1 MDFGNGEQNKR
12 MVIIVNTILRYLKR
26 NVLLCYLSNM
36 KIKSPYIQIS
46 ILVTLLF
53 FFACKPKKSVI
64 EPEVIQAPITEIELD
79 PAQYETPFLN
89 VPNTSDIVMYEINE
103 RAFST
108 SGDFTGIIAR
118 LDSIKNLG
126 INTIWLMP
134 IHPVGILKGINSPYC
149 IKNYKD
155 VNPEFGNLEDL
166 RTLVKLAHQKNMAV
180 ILDWVANHTAWD
192 NPWIENKAWYT
203 QDGNGNIV
211 IPPGTGWQDVADL
224 NFNNNEMR
232 QKMIKAMKYWVLTA
246 NIDGYRCDAADF
258 VPFSF
263 WKQAIDSLKN
273 IKNRTLIL
281 LAEGSRNDHF
291 NAGFQMNFGWDFF
304 GKNKNIFKNN
314 LSANGYA
321 QAHVSEYSNIPL
333 GAHKLR
339 FTSNHDECA
348 WDNTP
353 IGLFGGKDGS
363 MSAFVISSFM
373 GGVPLIYN
381 GQEVGC
387 PVKLPFFS
395 KSPIDWTTN
404 PNMLKE
410 YKRLLS
416 VRAAHSVLRYGA
428 LTNYSDSNIAA
439 FKRSNTSE
447 EILVIANTR
456 NSIINYPIPT
466 AIQNVIWKDAFADTV
481 VPITST
487 MILNPYQYRILK
499 KI

>member
-1 MDFGNGEQNKR
+1 MKFNLLPVQ
-12 MVIIVNTILRYLKR
+12 
-26 NVLLCYLSNM
+26 VLLIVILLSF
-36 KIKSPYIQIS
+36 S
-46 ILVTLLF
+46 
-53 FFACKPKKSVI
+53 CKPKKSVI
-64 EPEVIQAPITEIELD
+64 EPEPIQEPITEIELD
-79 PAQYETPFLN
+79 PPQYETPFLD
-89 VPNTSDIVMYEINE
+89 VPNTSDIVLYEINE

-108 SGDFTGIIAR
+108 AGNFAGIIAR

-126 INTIWLMP
+126 VNTIWLMP
-134 IHPVGILKGINSPYC
+134 TYPIGTIKSINSPYC
-149 IKNYKD
+149 IKNYKE

-166 RTLVKLAHQKNMAV
+166 RTLVREAHQRNMSV

-192 NPWIENKAWYT
+192 NPWIANKDWYT

-232 QKMIKAMKYWVLTA
+232 QKMIKAMKYWILAA

-291 NAGFQMNFGWDFF
+291 NAGFQMNFDWDFY
-304 GKNKNIFKNN
+304 GMNKDVFKNN
-314 LSANGYA
+314 LSAINYYFTH
-321 QAHVSEYSNIPL
+321 QYQYTSIPL
-333 GAHKLR
+333 GSHKLR

-348 WDNTP
+348 YDNTP
-353 IGLFGGKDGS
+353 IVLFGSKNAS
-363 MSAFVISSFM
+363 ITAFMISAFI

-395 KSPIDWTTN
+395 KSPIDWSTN

-416 VRAAHSVLRYGA
+416 VRAAHSALRYGA

-439 FKRSNTSE
+439 FKRSTTSE
-447 EILVIANTR
+447 EIFVVANTR
-456 NSIINYPIPT
+456 NSVINYPVPSIL
-466 AIQNVIWKDAFADTV
+466 QNVIWKDAFADTV
-481 VPITST
+481 VPFTNNIS
-487 MILNPYQYRILK
+487 LNAYQYRILK
-499 KI
+499 KM

>member
-1 MDFGNGEQNKR
+1 
-12 MVIIVNTILRYLKR
+12 
-26 NVLLCYLSNM
+26 M
-36 KIKSPYIQIS
+36 KIKTLYIQ
-46 ILVTLLF
+46 LLLTALLF
-53 FFACKPKKSVI
+53 FIACKPKKSMI
-64 EPEVIQAPITEIELD
+64 EPEPIQAPITEIELD
-79 PAQYETPFLN
+79 PPQYETPFLS

-108 SGDFTGIIAR
+108 SGDFAGIIAR
-118 LDSIKNLG
+118 LDSIKALG

-134 IHPVGILKGINSPYC
+134 IHPVGIIKGINSPYC
-149 IKNYKD
+149 IKNYKE

-203 QDGNGNIV
+203 QDANGNII

-224 NFNNNEMR
+224 NFDNNEMR
-232 QKMIKAMKYWVLTA
+232 QKMIKAMKYWILAA

-258 VPFSF
+258 VPYSF

-281 LAEGSRNDHF
+281 LAEGARNDHF
-291 NAGFQMNFGWDFF
+291 SAGFQMNFDWDFY
-304 GKNKNIFKNN
+304 GMNKDVFKNN
-314 LSANGYA
+314 LSAINYYFTN
-321 QAHVSEYSNIPL
+321 QYQYNSIPQ

-353 IGLFGGKDGS
+353 IVLFGGKEAS
-363 MSAFVISSFM
+363 ITAFAISSLI

-387 PVKLPFFS
+387 SIKLPFFS
-395 KSPIDWTTN
+395 KSPINWSTN
-404 PNMLKE
+404 PNMLMA
-410 YKRLLS
+410 YKRLLD
-416 VRAAHSVLRYGA
+416 VRTNHSALRSGV
-428 LTNYSDSNIAA
+428 LTNFSDSNIVA
-439 FKRSNTSE
+439 FKRATTNE
-447 EILVIANTR
+447 EIFVVANTR
-456 NSIINYPIPT
+456 NSIINYSVPSTISS
-466 AIQNVIWKDAFADTV
+466 AIWKDAFADTL
-481 VPITST
+481 VPLSSS
-487 MILNPYQYRILK
+487 LNLSPYQYRILK
-499 KI
+499 KM